1 MLASRVRSA
10 MSRIRLLS
18 VPLVGVAAMIIA
30 SEYLAEPSVTAAL
43 ATIRA
48 PVEGACTLANEGRIQ
63 NVANLDHAR
72 SGSSRIWP
80 KNLSGDGAKLCGVS
94 AGQPAFCITWN

>member
-1 MLASRVRSA
+1 

-30 SEYLAEPSVTAAL
+30 GECVAEPSVAAAL

-48 PVEGACTLANEGRIQ
+48 PIEGACTLVNEGRIQ

-72 SGSSRIWP
+72 SGSSRMWL
-80 KNLSGDGAKLCGVS
+80 KDLSGDGARLRGVS
-94 AGQPAFCITWN
+94 AGAPAFCITWN